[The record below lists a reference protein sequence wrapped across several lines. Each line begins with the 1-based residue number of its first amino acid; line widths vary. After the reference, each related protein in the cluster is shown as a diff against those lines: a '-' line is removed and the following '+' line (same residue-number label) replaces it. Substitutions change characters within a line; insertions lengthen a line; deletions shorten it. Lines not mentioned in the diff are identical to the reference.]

1 MIFKMRKKKKA
12 DALDIVIFIVM
23 ALVCISVVLPFLNIL
38 SVSFSSSDA
47 VIAGKVHLWPKG
59 FNLDTFRKIFSH
71 PSFMK
76 GFLNSLIQTV
86 SGTVLGMILTIMCA
100 YPLSKPNLPGRKL
113 LLNIILITMFFSGGL
128 IPTYMLVKNL
138 HLIDT
143 IWAIILPFSIIPYYL
158 LLVINFFRSVPEEL
172 EEAAML
178 DGLGPIGIL
187 VRIVLPVSKP
197 ILATLFVYLFVYYW
211 NNWFNS
217 MIYLN
222 SSDKFPVMLIVRN
235 IIAGA
240 ELAGGNTSGV
250 ASLSAVSLQSASII
264 VTTLPIMILIPF
276 AQKFFV
282 KGVMIGSVK
291 G

>member
-1 MIFKMRKKKKA
+1 MKKRKKT
-12 DALDIVIFIVM
+12 DALDIVIFTVM
-23 ALVCISVVLPFLNIL
+23 TVVCISVILPFLNIL
-38 SVSFSSSDA
+38 AVSFSSSDA
-47 VIAGKVHLWPKG
+47 VIAGKVHLIPIG
-59 FNLDTFRKIFSH
+59 FNLGTFGKIFGH
-71 PSFMK
+71 PSFIR

-86 SGTVLGMILTIMCA
+86 SGTLLGMVMTILCA
-100 YPLSKPNLPGRKL
+100 YPLSKPNLPGR
-113 LLNIILITMFFSGGL
+113 NMIINMILITMFFSGGL

-138 HLIDT
+138 HLVDT
-143 IWAIILPFSIIPYYL
+143 IWAIILPFCIIPYYL

-187 VRIVLPVSKP
+187 IRIVLPVSKP
-197 ILATLFVYLFVYYW
+197 ILATLFIYLFVYYW

-222 SSDKFPVMLIVRN
+222 SSDKFPVMLVVRN
-235 IIAGA
+235 IISGA

-250 ASLSAVSLQSASII
+250 ASLSAASLKSASII

>member
-1 MIFKMRKKKKA
+1 MKKRIKA
-12 DALDIVIFIVM
+12 DPLDIVIFIVM

-38 SVSFSSSDA
+38 AVSFSSSDA
-47 VIAGKVHLWPKG
+47 VVAGKVHLLPKG

-113 LLNIILITMFFSGGL
+113 FLNIILITMFFSGGL